1 MKFTVIW
8 NPSAERELARLWEAA
23 DDRRDIT
30 LASNAIDRR
39 LAEAADLAGESRDDD
54 DRIDFERP
62 LGIRFRVS
70 LDDRKVLVLN
80 VWRTE

>member
-8 NPSAERELARLWEAA
+8 IPSAERELAQLWESA

-39 LAEAADLAGESRDDD
+39 LAESADRAGESRDGD

-70 LDDRKVLVLN
+70 LADRKVLVLN

>member
-8 NPSAERELARLWEAA
+8 KPSAEQELAQLWEDA
-23 DDRRDIT
+23 DDRCDISM
-30 LASNAIDRR
+30 ASDAIDRR
-39 LAEAADLAGESRDDD
+39 LAESADRAGESRDGD

-70 LDDRKVLVLN
+70 LADRKVLVLN